1 MPGALQSPGG
11 GSQNRGQKVASMTAY
26 RCRTLVTMNGTP
38 IENGVFIVDGTR
50 FLETGPAPEILR
62 HHSGPVVDLG
72 EVAVMPGLIN
82 AHCHLDYT
90 LMRGAI
96 LYVHSFAQWVNRINS
111 LKRSLSDNDYV
122 RAIQLGFEE
131 LRRNG
136 VTTVFDIVATPQIL
150 PLLPPPPIR
159 AWSFLELIDVRPRP
173 WIEEIAFGSWL
184 FFSENKDRL
193 GGFGLSPHAPY
204 TASARM
210 YEVALECA
218 RVLKLP
224 ITTHV
229 AESSEEYEMFAE
241 SRGQLYDFLRQLGRP
256 MTDCGSTSPL
266 RHLIENGLIRP
277 DCIVAHLNELDD
289 RDLELLG
296 GTKWR
301 NLQIVHCPKSHRFL
315 HHKRFPLEKL
325 MERGL
330 NICLGTDSLA
340 SNDSLDLFSEMRIAK
355 KAYPTL
361 SFRDLLEMVTIRPA
375 RALKLEQSLGQIAPG
390 YLADAIAIPF
400 KGHTDEVCESIIQT
414 RGPIKWMMINGKI
427 LS

>member
-1 MPGALQSPGG
+1 MI
-11 GSQNRGQKVASMTAY
+11 AY
-26 RCRTLVTMNGTP
+26 RCRTLVTMNGAP
-38 IENGVFIVDGTR
+38 IENGVFIVDGSR
-50 FLETGPAPEILR
+50 ILEIGAAREILR
-62 HHSGPVVDLG
+62 HHTGPVVDIG
-72 EVAVMPGLIN
+72 EVAVMPGMIN

-96 LYVHSFAQWVNRINS
+96 LTVHGFSQWVSRINS
-111 LKRSLSDNDYV
+111 LKRSLTDSDYLH
-122 RAIQLGFEE
+122 ATQLGFEE
-131 LRRNG
+131 LRKNG
-136 VTTVFDIVATPQIL
+136 VTTVFDIVATPQTL

-184 FFSENKDRL
+184 FFSGNRGRL

-204 TASARM
+204 TASAKM
-210 YEVALECA
+210 YELALECS
-218 RVLKLP
+218 RVLNLP

-229 AESSEEYEMFAE
+229 AESGEEYEMFAE
-241 SRGQLYDFLRQLGRP
+241 SRGQLYDFLRKLGRR

-266 RHLIENGLIRP
+266 RHLIENGLINH

-289 RDLELLG
+289 RDLELLERSE
-296 GTKWR
+296 WR

-315 HHKRFPLEKL
+315 HHKRFPLEELRK
-325 MERGL
+325 RGL

-340 SNDSLDLFSEMRIAK
+340 SNDSLDLFSEMRLAK
-355 KAYPTL
+355 KNYPTL
-361 SFRDLLEMVTIRPA
+361 SAQDLLEMVTIRPA
-375 RALKLEQSLGQIAPG
+375 RALKLERSLGKVAPG

-400 KGHTDEVCESIIQT
+400 QGRPDAVCESLIQT

-427 LS
+427 LT